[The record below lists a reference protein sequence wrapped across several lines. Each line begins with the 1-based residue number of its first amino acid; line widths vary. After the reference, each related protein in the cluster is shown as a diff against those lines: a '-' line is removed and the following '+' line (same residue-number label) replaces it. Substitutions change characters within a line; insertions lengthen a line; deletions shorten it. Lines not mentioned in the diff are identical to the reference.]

1 MTMLFKIFSG
11 LSLRYRILLPLI
23 GSITVLLIIAALF
36 FHQMTSNE
44 LSKIQQGKVE
54 ALASFLKQSSKT
66 YILNYDLSALEDFVD
81 VGMKDADIDH
91 IEFIDGSGIPY
102 TETKPKAVN
111 YAVKNYSDEI
121 LMEDGTL
128 LGVLNI
134 TYNEENS
141 TAALQQNLKVI
152 LACFF
157 SIIALLCIIIY
168 LVALRL
174 SKPLIAITQDL
185 TLVSDDALDNSR
197 LVLKGAESL
206 ADGVEKQRAALDS
219 NVSAISEITEMVKQ
233 TNQNVLG
240 CLDVSKGTLE
250 LSNEGSKNMGKLA
263 HSVVLIENSNKH
275 LQEINDII
283 QKISDYTKV
292 IHDIVFQT
300 KLLSLN
306 ASIEAERAGE
316 HGRGFAVVAQ
326 EVGQLALTSGQASQD
341 IDKLLK
347 DSMVT
352 VGEIVKET
360 ELRVKESKALSEQT
374 QVSFSGISKQIQGLS
389 KEIDSFSEAFNQQMK
404 GIVQVNS
411 AMESM
416 AGIVNSNHHIANET
430 SQVSMSYKEQS
441 LKLKQVTDTMKGLIR
456 GKKAAN

>member
-1 MTMLFKIFSG
+1 MTMWFKIFSG

-23 GSITVLLIIAALF
+23 GSITVFLIVAALF

-44 LSKIQQGKVE
+44 LSKIQKGKVE
-54 ALASFLKQSSKT
+54 ALASFLKQSSKS
-66 YILNYDLSALEDFVD
+66 YILNYDLSALEDFVS
-81 VGMKDADIDH
+81 VGMQDEDIDH
-91 IEFIDGSGIPY
+91 IEFVDANGLPY
-102 TETKPKAVN
+102 TETKPKTVDHE
-111 YAVKNYSDEI
+111 VKTYTGDI
-121 LMEDGTL
+121 LAQNGSV

-134 TYNEENS
+134 TYNEKNS
-141 TAALQQNLKVI
+141 TAALQQNLQVI
-152 LACFF
+152 LVCFF
-157 SIIALLCIIIY
+157 TIIALLCIIIY
-168 LVALRL
+168 IVALRL

-185 TLVSDDALDNSR
+185 ACVSDDALDNSR

-240 CLDVSKGTLE
+240 CLDVSKGTLA
-250 LSNEGSKNMGKLA
+250 LSNEGSKNMDKLA

-374 QVSFSGISKQIQGLS
+374 QVSFSGISDQIQGLS
-389 KEIDSFSEAFNQQMK
+389 REIDSFSEAFNQQMK

-441 LKLKQVTDTMKGLIR
+441 LKLKQVTDTMKGLIK
-456 GKKAAN
+456 GKKAAG

>member
-66 YILNYDLSALEDFVD
+66 YILNYDLSALEDFVN

-111 YAVKNYSDEI
+111 YAVKNYSGEI